1 MKIRTISFIIIG
13 ALLAVGLVFAVSANM
28 TRERTMTAQSVWLS
42 YQGDTAVQAQAL
54 ESLISS
60 LGYGGLIHHFKNY
73 VLRGDEPRIQ
83 RIQYALGAAT
93 YAIAQYTATPTTVAE
108 EQALADIETVI
119 NAYASQIEVA
129 RQGVAQGMNAEE
141 VDAAVSVD
149 DSPALEGL
157 ALLDENVRQVSA
169 SEEGTL
175 TKTILLSELR
185 SSLGFGG
192 MIHQFKNYVLRQDEP
207 RVARIQSA
215 IDRAQAVLVN
225 YQALPT
231 SVTEDTALNDIA
243 SVIADYESNLVLARQ
258 MASAGA
264 TAADIDGA
272 VAISDGPALAG
283 MQSLLLAIN
292 AENAAKSEG
301 LTTDLEAVAG
311 ISTMVLMVA
320 IGSTLLLAAF
330 IGFMLLRN
338 VARPITGLTH
348 IMSKLADGDLTADV
362 APYVGSNEIGK
373 MAQTVGVFKVNSE
386 EVQRLEADQREQEQ
400 KSAEQ
405 RNADMRMIADTFEES
420 VKSVVDTI
428 SKASLEMDTT
438 AGSMHDLATKA
449 NSQTTGVAVATEQ
462 SLVNVQSA
470 AAAAEELDASIGE
483 ISTQVSKSSDISRQ
497 AYSEAESAR
506 KTMTQLSS
514 AAQEIG
520 SVIKLINEIAEQTN
534 LLALNA
540 TIEAARAG
548 EMGRGFTV
556 VAAEVK
562 NLAGQTTKATEEIA
576 SQISHLQQ
584 ASQSAEDE
592 IGGVTETIEK
602 LSELSNAVAA
612 AVEEQSVAT
621 SSISMNVQQAATG
634 SNDVASGIQTVSTVV
649 SETTDAAAT
658 LQGASQTLSA
668 QSVELDARINEFLGK
683 IRAA

>member
-1 MKIRTISFIIIG
+1 
-13 ALLAVGLVFAVSANM
+13 
-28 TRERTMTAQSVWLS
+28 
-42 YQGDTAVQAQAL
+42 
-54 ESLISS
+54 
-60 LGYGGLIHHFKNY
+60 
-73 VLRGDEPRIQ
+73 
-83 RIQYALGAAT
+83 
-93 YAIAQYTATPTTVAE
+93 
-108 EQALADIETVI
+108 
-119 NAYASQIEVA
+119 
-129 RQGVAQGMNAEE
+129 
-141 VDAAVSVD
+141 
-149 DSPALEGL
+149 
-157 ALLDENVRQVSA
+157 
-169 SEEGTL
+169 
-175 TKTILLSELR
+175 
-185 SSLGFGG
+185 

-215 IDRAQAVLVN
+215 IESAQAVLAN

-231 SVTEDTALNDIA
+231 TAAEDAALNDIA
-243 SVIADYESNLVLARQ
+243 SVVADYEANLVLARQ
-258 MASAGA
+258 MASAGDS
-264 TAADIDGA
+264 AADIDGA

-301 LTTDLEAVAG
+301 LTADLEAVAG

-330 IGFMLLRN
+330 VGLMLLRN

-362 APYVGSNEIGK
+362 TPYVGSNEIGQ
-373 MAQTVGVFKVNSE
+373 MAQTVGVFKANSE
-386 EVQRLEADQREQEQ
+386 EVQRLETDQREQEQ

-420 VKSVVDTI
+420 VKSVVDTM

-449 NSQTTGVAVATEQ
+449 NSQTTGVAAATEQ

-649 SETTDAAAT
+649 NETTDAAAT